1 MQILAIFLNVLSVS
15 SARQESRKIVQL
27 NNPVADGKK
36 STPAFGE
43 PLDFTGQT
51 LHCYDELGCPP
62 HYGSN
67 ITIGMNNAPDLSKY
81 PYYVKNRIK
90 SCMFKGIYLLYEYTY
105 YNKDHV
111 KVSVK
116 VGRIIV
122 SFINMKIKLILG
134 YPNIS

>member
-1 MQILAIFLNVLSVS
+1 MQILAIFLSVLSVS
-15 SARQESRKIVQL
+15 SARQDSRKILPL
-27 NNPVADGKK
+27 NNHVAASKK
-36 STPAFGE
+36 SGPAFGE

-90 SCMFKGIYLLYEYTY
+90 SCMFNGIYLLYEYTY

-111 KVSVK
+111 TVSVK
-116 VGRIIV
+116 VGRIIL
-122 SFINMKIKLILG
+122 FLL
-134 YPNIS
+134 YER

>member
-1 MQILAIFLNVLSVS
+1 MQILVVFLSALSVS

-81 PYYVKNRIK
+81 PYYFDNRIK
-90 SCMFKGIYLLYEYTY
+90 SCMYNGIYLLYEFTY

-122 SFINMKIKLILG
+122 SFINMKGKLILG
-134 YPNIS
+134 YPNIY

>member
-1 MQILAIFLNVLSVS
+1 MQILAMFLSVLSIS

-27 NNPVADGKK
+27 NNHVADGKK
-36 STPAFGE
+36 SGQAFGE
-43 PLDFTGQT
+43 SLNFLGQK

-90 SCMFKGIYLLYEYTY
+90 SCMFNGIYLLYEYTY

-111 KVSVK
+111 TVSVK
-116 VGRIIV
+116 VGRIIL
-122 SFINMKIKLILG
+122 FLL
-134 YPNIS
+134 YER

>member
-1 MQILAIFLNVLSVS
+1 MQILAIFLSVLSVS
-15 SARQESRKIVQL
+15 SARQESRKIVPL
-27 NNPVADGKK
+27 NNHVADFKRSGQ
-36 STPAFGE
+36 AFGE

-90 SCMFKGIYLLYEYTY
+90 SCMFNGIYLLYEYTY
-105 YNKDHV
+105 YNKEHV
-111 KVSVK
+111 TVSVK
-116 VGRIIV
+116 VGRIILCLL
-122 SFINMKIKLILG
+122 SLQKK
-134 YPNIS
+134 